1 MCFFFFSFSS
11 AHGVMKVERLFK
23 KVTIKE
29 ITFPKQ
35 LLWSFDFPFLLL
47 FWSFLYHHGRKWM
60 KNQVLRYISWG
71 YTNIPYSWADQK
83 VEWPFEVNCKGMP
96 KKGGDILMEV
106 KDISFCELRFHLY
119 QSNSSLLF
127 LKIISINH
135 KHVIEWIISTRET
148 KY

>member
-1 MCFFFFSFSS
+1 
-11 AHGVMKVERLFK
+11 MKGQ
-23 KVTIKE
+23 
-29 ITFPKQ
+29 PKGKASQ
-35 LLWSFDFPFLLL
+35 RTGCGAKGIMWEYPNSHEYEL
-47 FWSFLYHHGRKWM
+47 
-60 KNQVLRYISWG
+60 
-71 YTNIPYSWADQK
+71 DQK

-106 KDISFCELRFHLY
+106 KDISFGELRFHLY